1 MKSNFYFQD
10 EIEEEVVVVGKIK
23 RKIIAHNGKIM
34 MVDVYFQDDAIG
46 TEHVHEH
53 EQATYC
59 LEGEFEFTIGDEKK
73 IIKQGD
79 TVYIPPMVNHGAVL
93 ITPKGRLLDV
103 FTPQRDD
110 FLN

>member
-1 MKSNFYFQD
+1 MKSNFYLQD
-10 EIEEEVVVVGKIK
+10 EIEEEVVEIGKIK
-23 RKIIAHNGKIM
+23 RKVMAHDEKLM
-34 MVDVYFQDDAIG
+34 MVDVYFQNGAIG
-46 TEHVHEH
+46 AQHVHEH

-79 TVYIPPMVNHGAVL
+79 SVYIPTMVNHGAIL

-103 FTPQRDD
+103 FTPQRED
-110 FLN
+110 FLK